1 MKLKFTSK
9 AMIACGIGACLF
21 VTTAFADM
29 MLGSG
34 YDKLKKSAKHTAAQL
49 AANLDSYTVEGSL
62 SIKID
67 DQNLSYQYSNEKY
80 DMKNEKYEIT
90 AVNDSFQEQREYFK
104 YRDHNQLVT
113 KNSNDDNL
121 YVHQYPD
128 DYFENYPY
136 DIIGFPDP
144 FQQDGAAE
152 IEKIVDAVVGN
163 LQNLILIDNADHGGY
178 IYKGTLNASQVPALV
193 NAVSSYA
200 IKNSYNGER
209 RYNNATYLPELSS
222 DITIESVS
230 GQVQENADGLI
241 TKINGELLLS
251 GKDVNGVSHTIEA
264 KLDVEIKD
272 INATVVETPDLSNAI
287 IETAASSYR
296 NQMIND
302 NVTGTYTNNIVIEQ
316 EGKIIKIGERTLQ
329 IDSISKDS
337 IVGSLSE
344 ILYEGY
350 EDEYNAKQYTFSGI
364 EVLDGIVVIHYTDD
378 EGNESTA
385 VSHKQT
391 LDSIR
396 FEPDVVVDVRDHGSY
411 SYSSTSLE
419 NFNSTFLKVF
429 E

>member
-49 AANLDSYTVEGSL
+49 ATALDSYTVEGSL

-67 DQNLSYQYSNEKY
+67 DKNLSYQYSNEKY

-90 AVNDSFQEQREYFK
+90 SVNDSYQNQYEYFN
-104 YRDHNQLVT
+104 YRDRDQLVS
-113 KNSNDDNL
+113 KNSNDSNL
-121 YVHQYPD
+121 YVRQYPV

-136 DIIGFPDP
+136 DTIGFQDP

-152 IEKIVDAVVGN
+152 VEKIVDAVVGS
-163 LQNLILIDNADHGGY
+163 LQDLVLIENADHGGY
-178 IYKGTLNASQVPALV
+178 IYKGTLNASQVPTLV

-200 IKNSYNGER
+200 IKNSYNSER
-209 RYNNATYLPELSS
+209 RYNNATYLPELTS

-241 TKINGELLLS
+241 TQINGELLLS

-264 KLDVEIKD
+264 KMDIEIKD
-272 INATVVETPDLSNAI
+272 INATVVETPDVSNAI
-287 IETAASSYR
+287 VETSDYQ

-302 NVTGTYTNNIVIEQ
+302 NTVGTYINNIVLQ
-316 EGKIIKIGERTLQ
+316 QDGKIIKIGERTLQ
-329 IDSISKDS
+329 IDSISKGD

-344 ILYEGY
+344 VIYEGY
-350 EDEYNAKQYTFSGI
+350 EDQYKATQYNFSGI
-364 EVLDGIVVIHYTDD
+364 EVLSGIVVIHYTDD

-385 VSHKQT
+385 VSYKQT
-391 LDSIR
+391 LDAII
-396 FEPDVVVDVRDHGSY
+396 FEPNVMVDIHDNGY
-411 SYSSTSLE
+411 SYSSTSIE